1 MQSTTI
7 LTVTKDAEWLIGM
20 RPFLHATGRGRLVVA
35 ESIEEAERLL
45 EFARP
50 RLIVVDWK
58 REDGSFDAITSLLW
72 KNSIQGRPASV
83 MIVAEDYRVDEATLL
98 FQLGVDEYVGKCE
111 HGEAMATVLVAL
123 TPETNGWSLPVW
135 AHEYAGEDSIRQAE
149 PAAKLGSIA
158 TAL

>member
-58 REDGSFDAITSLLW
+58 REDGGFDAITSLLW

-98 FQLGVDEYVGKCE
+98 FQLGVDEYVGKSE
-111 HGEAMATVLVAL
+111 HGEAMAT
-123 TPETNGWSLPVW
+123 
-135 AHEYAGEDSIRQAE
+135 
-149 PAAKLGSIA
+149 
-158 TAL
+158 